1 MPTWLV
7 KDGNNMDFDPKD
19 PRFNHC
25 LKKDIE
31 HYKKYLKEKKDLTM
45 IRHYEI
51 IYLLS
56 ERNPFRRKL
65 WDSY

>member
-1 MPTWLV
+1 
-7 KDGNNMDFDPKD
+7 MDFDPKD

-25 LKKDIE
+25 LKKEIE
-31 HYKKYLKEKKDLTM
+31 HYKKYLKEKEKKDLTM

-56 ERNPFRRKL
+56 ERNPFG
-65 WDSY
+65 D

>member
-1 MPTWLV
+1 
-7 KDGNNMDFDPKD
+7 MDFDPKD

-25 LKKDIE
+25 LKKEIE
-31 HYKKYLKEKKDLTM
+31 HYKKYLKEKEKKDLTM

-56 ERNPFRRKL
+56 ERNPFGDRYVE
-65 WDSY
+65 SSC